1 MAKRMK
7 QQAADNRRMHS
18 IALKISR
25 GFLMRLAFTLLAV
38 NILLTAMGLVFG
50 AFSLEKS
57 ALGDAWQM
65 NLKRSVALQSDLP
78 IPQRIQT
85 LEYSFS
91 LMDGETH
98 RVLIGPALR
107 NAAFALL
114 VLFSAEGLMVW
125 LQHRGGKRR
134 VKRLMDPLRQMAMT
148 AQELS
153 RTGFDESKVHTLE
166 EAIDRLSVQSPGAK
180 LVTGDS
186 ELSGLEEAVNN
197 LMNRMHESY
206 RQQIRFV
213 SDASHELR
221 TPIAVIRGYADLLT
235 RWGKEDRK
243 VMDESVKAIR
253 DEADNMQHLV
263 EQLLFLARGDAGRTP
278 FTPARVDLAELAGEA
293 YDEYN
298 LISKDHLWRNRSE
311 GSVPA
316 WGDEAMLKQVLR
328 VLADNAVKFSPPGS
342 AITLRAFINE
352 QGMACLSVQDN
363 GAGIPAADLPHVFE
377 RFYRADPA
385 RVKGGAGLGLSIA
398 KWIID
403 RHSGHIDI
411 YSSEGVGTRFTITLP
426 PAPEKAEE
434 KEVEPVL
441 AGGTD

>member
-1 MAKRMK
+1 MRP
-7 QQAADNRRMHS
+7 AASENKRMHS
-18 IALKISR
+18 IALRISR
-25 GFLMRLAFTLLAV
+25 GYLMRLVFTLLAV
-38 NILLTAMGLVFG
+38 NILMTVLGLVFG

-57 ALGDAWQM
+57 TLGDAWQ
-65 NLKRSVALQSDLP
+65 ADLQRNITMQTDLP
-78 IPQRIQT
+78 FPQRIQT

-91 LMDGETH
+91 LRGGETH
-98 RVLIGPALR
+98 RVFIGPALR
-107 NAAFALL
+107 NAALALAGL
-114 VLFSAEGLMVW
+114 LFVEGMIVL

-134 VKRLMDPLRQMAMT
+134 VKRLMAPLRQMAQT

-153 RTGFDESKVHTLE
+153 QTRFDETKFHTLE
-166 EAIDRLSVQSPGAK
+166 EAIDKLSVQSPGAK
-180 LVTGDS
+180 LSTGDS

-197 LMNRMHESY
+197 LMNRMHEAY

-278 FTPARVDLAELAGEA
+278 FTPARVNLDELAGEA
-293 YDEYN
+293 FDEYN
-298 LISKDHLWRNRSE
+298 LINKDHLWRNRSE

-316 WGDEAMLKQVLR
+316 WGDEAMLKQALR

-342 AITLRAFINE
+342 VITLRAFNNE

-363 GAGIPAADLPHVFE
+363 GTGIPPEDLPHVFE

-426 PAPEKAEE
+426 PAQDQAEE
-434 KEVEPVL
+434 KQASPAL
-441 AGGTD
+441 AGGAQ